1 MTDEVDLVVV
11 GFGGAGAA
19 AAIAAHDVG
28 ARVVVLE
35 KQAAGAHTPSTRM
48 SGGLVMAMDDAEQG
62 AAYLD
67 ACAGGMV
74 PMEVNAAWA
83 ARATGVLDWLQ
94 KITGTTFSRINAAE
108 HPDLPGAASVGV
120 HQPGRAA
127 FRLDPSAGGG
137 DALFGAVAA
146 AVEQRGIEVRWSS
159 PAARLVTEAGRV
171 VGVRTGDRVVRAR
184 RGVVLT
190 CGGYEFDERIK
201 QDSLR
206 AHPVHFYGNPG
217 NTGDGVR
224 MAQAVGADLWHMNQ
238 MIGRA
243 IGHFPI
249 DGGWLNF
256 LIDINP
262 PGYLIVDRHG
272 HRYADE
278 TMQAQLLH
286 GYYYE
291 MLRYDYDR
299 AEYSR
304 IPSYWIFDERRRT
317 AGPLTLTH
325 LGACKVGLYD
335 WSPDNAAEIE
345 RGWIGRGATPE
356 EAAAA
361 VGMTD
366 GGRLQRRLR
375 RRHRCVRSHRDH
387 AGAAHSAVLLRAA
400 LPRGLQHLRRSAPR
414 RGRASARP
422 VRGADTGSVRRRRAR
437 PAGGH
442 GVPGRRREPVRG
454 LLLRAD
460 RGGDCAARV
469 TTAAAEAPT
478 PRRSPACPRSPQHA
492 PGGSRTATRRRR
504 GPARRHS
511 AGAHATA
518 LRPTPRGWR

>member
-366 GGRLQRRLR
+366 P
-375 RRHRCVRSHRDH
+375 
-387 AGAAHSAVLLRAA
+387 SAL
-400 LPRGLQHLRRSAPR
+400 
-414 RGRASARP
+414 ART
-422 VRGADTGSVRRRRAR
+422 VADYNVG
-437 PAGGH
+437 
-442 GVPGRRREPVRG
+442 
-454 LLLRAD
+454 
-460 RGGDCAARV
+460 CAAGTDAFGRTA
-469 TTAAAEAPT
+469 TTLVPLTAPYYCV
-478 PRRSPACPRSPQHA
+478 PLY
-492 PGGSRTATRRRR
+492 PGGSNTSGGPRRD
-504 GPARRHS
+504 
-511 AGAHATA
+511 AGARVLDPFGAPIPGLFAAGELGQPVGMVYPADGANLSEAFCFGQIAAETA
-518 LRPTPRGWR
+518 LRG